1 MGGWAIHV
9 DAGGIFAGQSRQEGS
24 CGQLF
29 TVCAETSSTN
39 VQRSQASLGIGVLM
53 HRTFPHKVTTAKP
66 PPPSA
71 PKYPAPRYSCAA
83 QPFRSIVPFC
93 QRGPAGPGS
102 GSKERQ

>member
-9 DAGGIFAGQSRQEGS
+9 DAGGIFAGQGRQWGS
-24 CGQLF
+24 CGQLLR
-29 TVCAETSSTN
+29 VCAEACSKN
-39 VQRSQASLGIGVLM
+39 VQHGQAPLDLSVFM

-93 QRGPAGPGS
+93 QRGPAITD
-102 GSKERQ
+102 